1 MVFKIKFEN
10 QHLVYYYNPL
20 WIIHNFE
27 YDYGYTPDIQYFNV
41 CKTVSTQKG
50 VCYDFAHLF
59 AAFCRCQNISCY
71 VIDGDKSDYIQY
83 HHTWNRVYFFR
94 LPLYSAGAVAARKFF
109 YLGYGYTVIVALN

>member
-1 MVFKIKFEN
+1 M
-10 QHLVYYYNPL
+10 VYYYNPL

-41 CKTVSTQKG
+41 RKTVSTQKG

-71 VIDGDKSDYIQY
+71 VIDGDKRDYIQY

-94 LPLYSAGAVAARKFF
+94 LENEVIHLLVLAMHSMLYDGIYTARVNIPSYRYKRR
-109 YLGYGYTVIVALN
+109 